1 MGERML
7 GRIKTGQGFS
17 LIEIMVVVAIIG
29 ALVAVGVPNYII
41 WNQKYQL
48 KSEVGNLAGN
58 LGRARMMA
66 INQNNRA
73 DVYVCYLQPACPG
86 TAVNATPNQVTV
98 FFINPDGAP
107 PAAPVG
113 LPGAPIAGLATIT
126 MNPIITLTNEAGT
139 AVGAPQTVRFSPM
152 GLWVDTF
159 NISPSNIC
167 VSSTD
172 VPGACPSTR
181 QVLNFQNPN
190 AVNHRI
196 VILPTGKVAWCYTGN
211 CVN

>member
-1 MGERML
+1 ML

-29 ALVAVGVPNYII
+29 ALVAVGVPNYIV

-66 INQNNRA
+66 INQNNRV
-73 DVYVCYLQPACPG
+73 DVHVCYLQPACPG

-98 FFINPDGAP
+98 FFINPNGVP
-107 PAAPVG
+107 PAAPLG
-113 LPGAPIAGLATIT
+113 LPGAPIPGLATIT
-126 MNPIITLTNEAGT
+126 MNPIVTLTNEAGA
-139 AVGAPQTVRFSPM
+139 AVAAPQIVGFSPM
-152 GLWVDTF
+152 GLWSNLSDLG
-159 NISPSNIC
+159 NNIC
-167 VSSTD
+167 VSNTD